1 MERDRISPQVYLA
14 IYCLSFMALGMFCG
28 TMGPIIP
35 YLSTER
41 GIP

>member
-1 MERDRISPQVYLA
+1 
-14 IYCLSFMALGMFCG
+14 MALGMFCG